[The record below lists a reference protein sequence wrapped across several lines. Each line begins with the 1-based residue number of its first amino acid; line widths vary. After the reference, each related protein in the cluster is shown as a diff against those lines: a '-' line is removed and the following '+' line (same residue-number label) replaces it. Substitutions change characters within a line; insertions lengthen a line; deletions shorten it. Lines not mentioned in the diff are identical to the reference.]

1 VLLISNLVLILRHAF
16 KATDYGQLTSRGD
29 EMTSG
34 ALKISQDHVWVQTNG
49 DGAQVGISDFA
60 AEVLGTIIYVEL
72 PEVGDEVTRG
82 ESFAAV
88 ESGKA
93 SVELPAPI
101 SGRVLKVNDELEEA
115 PDLINQDTYGKGWI
129 VVLAVKDAT
138 ELDELMSKPDYDLFL
153 ANADEG

>member
-1 VLLISNLVLILRHAF
+1 
-16 KATDYGQLTSRGD
+16 
-29 EMTSG
+29 MTNG

-49 DGAQVGISDFA
+49 EGAQVGISDFA
-60 AEVLGTIIYVEL
+60 AEALGTIIYVEL

-82 ESFAAV
+82 DSFAAV

-101 SGRVLKVNDELEEA
+101 SGHVLKVNEKLEDS

-129 VVLAVKDAT
+129 VVLAMKDAT
-138 ELDELMSKPDYDLFL
+138 ELDDLMSKSDYDSFV
-153 ANADEG
+153 AGAIEG

>member
-1 VLLISNLVLILRHAF
+1 
-16 KATDYGQLTSRGD
+16 
-29 EMTSG
+29 MTNG
-34 ALKISQDHVWVQTNG
+34 ALKISQDHVYVQTVD

-60 AEVLGTIIYVEL
+60 AEALGTIIYVEL

-82 ESFAAV
+82 DSFAAV

-101 SGRVLKVNDELEEA
+101 SGQVLKVNQELEDA

-129 VVLAVKDAT
+129 VVLAMKDAT
-138 ELDELMSKPDYDLFL
+138 ELDELMSKPDYDLYL
-153 ANADEG
+153 ADADEG

>member
-1 VLLISNLVLILRHAF
+1 MRLALCLQGN
-16 KATDYGQLTSRGD
+16 GQLTSTGG
-29 EMTSG
+29 EMTNG

-49 DGAQVGISDFA
+49 EGAQVGISDFA
-60 AEVLGTIIYVEL
+60 AEALGTIIYVEL

-82 ESFAAV
+82 DSFAAV

-101 SGRVLKVNDELEEA
+101 SGHVLKVNEELEDT

-129 VVLAVKDAT
+129 VVLAMKDAT
-138 ELDELMSKPDYDLFL
+138 ELDELMSKPDYDLFV
-153 ANADEG
+153 AGAAEG

>member
-1 VLLISNLVLILRHAF
+1 
-16 KATDYGQLTSRGD
+16 
-29 EMTSG
+29 MTNG

-49 DGAQVGISDFA
+49 EGAQVGISDFA
-60 AEVLGTIIYVEL
+60 AEALGTIIYVEL

-82 ESFAAV
+82 DSFAAV

-101 SGRVLKVNDELEEA
+101 SGHVLKVNEELEDT

-129 VVLAVKDAT
+129 VVLAMKDAT
-138 ELDELMSKPDYDLFL
+138 ELDDLMSKPDYDSFVSG
-153 ANADEG
+153 AAEG